1 MAKRA
6 LPLTA
11 LIRTLSH
18 QQKICIAERRKV
30 EVVNDSP
37 RKRGNDNLKK
47 KKIRSRVVIITIK
60 IIKLEKESP
69 AEVHKVNHEV
79 TDKTRTQVV
88 LEFGLFVRINLI
100 AKRPCYPVTCQRT
113 FRKFFFFFF

>member
-1 MAKRA
+1 M
-6 LPLTA
+6 
-11 LIRTLSH
+11 
-18 QQKICIAERRKV
+18 
-30 EVVNDSP
+30 
-37 RKRGNDNLKK
+37 
-47 KKIRSRVVIITIK
+47 

-113 FRKFFFFFF
+113 FRKSEGTRLMCSPSCPSMGKE